1 MSLVLEKQ
9 AYALP
14 IGDPL
19 AKSLLLAMCHLSYD
33 GKVYANPFTLMSMT
47 GLKERTFRVKRN
59 YLLKNNFLKRKGN
72 NKFIINLK
80 PAAPAGLKPAAPA
93 EKPAANGHKTG
104 SSCRPLYSN
113 RINCNIGEWSKE
125 ELTKAKGNLFYRL
138 RDHEGNPQ
146 HSNAVERN
154 NPLRAEFFELEK
166 NYKKIQDELDKRLFA
181 AL

>member
-19 AKSLLLAMCHLSYD
+19 AKSLLLAMCHLTYD
-33 GKVYANPFTLMSMT
+33 GEVYASPFTLKSMT
-47 GLKERTFRVKRN
+47 GISEATLRRKTN
-59 YLLKNNFLKRKGN
+59 YLLENNFLKRKGN

-80 PAAPAGLKPAAPA
+80 PLRVSGLKPLT
-93 EKPAANGHKTG
+93 ETSKPLRETFKTTHRDG
-104 SSCRPLYSN
+104 PLYSN

-146 HSNAVERN
+146 HSNAVERD

>member
-19 AKSLLLAMCHLSYD
+19 AKSLLLAMCHLSFD

-47 GLKERTFRVKRN
+47 GISETTFRRKRN
-59 YLLKNNFLKRKGN
+59 YLLENNFLKRKGN
-72 NKFIINLK
+72 NKFIITLK
-80 PAAPAGLKPAAPA
+80 PVRETGLKPVRETA
-93 EKPAANGHKTG
+93 KPVRETVKTG
-104 SSCRPLYSN
+104 QRDRPLYSN